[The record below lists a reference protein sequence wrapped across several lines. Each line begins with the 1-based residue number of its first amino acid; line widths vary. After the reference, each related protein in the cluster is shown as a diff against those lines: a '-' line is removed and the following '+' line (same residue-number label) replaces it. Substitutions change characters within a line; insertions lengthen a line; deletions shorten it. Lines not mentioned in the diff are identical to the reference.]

1 MAFAVRYLYTMNG
14 HSYVPERVPDMMWYG
29 MRIWLF
35 LLFLGINVRG
45 LCQRLSCPENLG
57 LGREGTCSRT

>member
-1 MAFAVRYLYTMNG
+1 MNMAFAVRYLYTMNG

-45 LCQRLSCPENLG
+45 LCQRLSCP
-57 LGREGTCSRT
+57 